1 MTLTDK
7 SIATA
12 FSRWKPRS
20 EELAASKA
28 KPLSL
33 DSPDV
38 CPYCQKKMRP
48 TTAVGVNVFICE
60 DDRHVAPAANTEP
73 EGA

>member
-1 MTLTDK
+1 MALNDK
-7 SIATA
+7 SIAAA

-20 EELAASKA
+20 EELAVDKG

-33 DSPDV
+33 DSPDT

-60 DDRHVAPAANTEP
+60 DDRHVSPAANAEP